1 MENKTNDSTEK
12 YYPSSIANFFLYQ
25 SFDENIPLTPMKLI
39 KLVYIAYGWHLAI
52 YDKKLFDEPIQAWN
66 YGPVIP
72 SIYHEFKRF
81 GKDQINDYSRSL
93 DEKTGEL
100 SLVKVVKD
108 RTEVSKTLKIVWEI
122 YKNHSAEQLSEL
134 THKSGSP
141 WDKAINTHGLFSE
154 INDEDI
160 KEISKF
166 AIYKKLINNN

>member
-1 MENKTNDSTEK
+1 MENKTNDSIEK

-52 YDKKLFDEPIQAWN
+52 YDKKLFDEKIQAWN

-93 DEKTGEL
+93 NEKTGEL

-134 THKSGSP
+134 THETGSP
-141 WDKAINTHGLFSE
+141 WDKAINNNGLFSE